1 MSYCLLT
8 VIKFFYQV
16 FYRWLFCFILL
27 RWVSAFITI
36 STTIT
41 ITAVTAVTAVIAITA
56 ATTITAAVIISSL
69 LLS

>member
-8 VIKFFYQV
+8 VTEFFYRV

-27 RWVSAFITI
+27 RWVSAFIT
-36 STTIT
+36 SFTTIT
-41 ITAVTAVTAVIAITA
+41 VTAVIAITA
-56 ATTITAAVIISSL
+56 ATIITTAVIISGL

>member
-8 VIKFFYQV
+8 ATEFFYRV

-27 RWVSAFITI
+27 HQMSTFTTASITV
-36 STTIT
+36 T
-41 ITAVTAVTAVIAITA
+41 ITAVTA
-56 ATTITAAVIISSL
+56 AVIISGL